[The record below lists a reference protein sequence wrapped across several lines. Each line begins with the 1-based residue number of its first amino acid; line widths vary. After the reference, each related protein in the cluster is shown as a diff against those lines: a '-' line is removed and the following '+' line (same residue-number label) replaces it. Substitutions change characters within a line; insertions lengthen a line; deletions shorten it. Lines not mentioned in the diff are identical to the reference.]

1 MIGDVIHIKPEYIH
15 TAREIAAL
23 CGSDFFGKRR
33 IILVAGESGSGKSVT
48 AISLQ
53 KVLLEQ
59 GVDALVLHQD
69 DYFHLP
75 PATNHSQREKNIAH
89 VGMDEVNIALMQE
102 HINAFKAEDTRITK
116 PLVYYKEN
124 QILQETVNISPYT
137 TLIVEGTYSFALRG
151 ADIRIFMERNY
162 KDTIESRLARNRD
175 VAGDFI
181 EKVLEIEHR
190 IISSMAAQADIVV
203 RKNYQVEQV

>member
-1 MIGDVIHIKPEYIH
+1 
-15 TAREIAAL
+15 
-23 CGSDFFGKRR
+23 
-33 IILVAGESGSGKSVT
+33 
-48 AISLQ
+48 
-53 KVLLEQ
+53 
-59 GVDALVLHQD
+59 
-69 DYFHLP
+69 
-75 PATNHSQREKNIAH
+75 
-89 VGMDEVNIALMQE
+89 
-102 HINAFKAEDTRITK
+102 
-116 PLVYYKEN
+116 
-124 QILQETVNISPYT
+124 
-137 TLIVEGTYSFALRG
+137 VEGTYSFALRG

>member
-1 MIGDVIHIKPEYIH
+1 MIGDIIHIKPEYIH
-15 TAREIAAL
+15 TARQIASL
-23 CGSDFFGKRR
+23 CGPDFFRERR
-33 IILVAGESGSGKSVT
+33 IIFVAGESGSGKSVT

-53 KVLLEQ
+53 KLLLEQ

-75 PATNHSQREKNIAH
+75 PATNHRERVKNIEH
-89 VGMDEVNIALMQE
+89 VGMGEVKLSLLQS
-102 HINAFKAEDTRITK
+102 HVDAFKAGTKRITK

-124 QILQETVNISPYT
+124 QILQETVNISPYS
-137 TLIVEGTYSFALRG
+137 TLIVEGTYSFALLG

-162 KDTIESRLARNRD
+162 KDTLESRLARNRD

-181 EKVLEIEHR
+181 EKVLEIEHL